1 MIVLTDG
8 QEGSFVA
15 DAVQQA
21 NDLGVEVAGVGIGP
35 AAPIAKIVPVS
46 RTVTSPDGIPDALC
60 GVLRD
65 LLVESGR

>member
-8 QEGSFVA
+8 QEGSVVA

-35 AAPIAKIVPVS
+35 AAPIARIVPVS

-65 LLVESGR
+65 LLVERGR